1 MTDNLV
7 YLVGQLSS
15 KHAESLATPFSEDH
29 RDKLI
34 KNIVTAAMKILKEI
48 EKQKEVIYTREVG

>member
-34 KNIVTAAMKILKEI
+34 KNIVAAALKLLKEI
-48 EKQKEVIYTREVG
+48 EKQKEIC